1 MGDDLPLHPRQANNK
16 DKSRCSP
23 PGRTMRLIG
32 SETMLRRLF
41 GAITSSAIAGIAL
54 LCCLAVPAMAGL
66 GQPTDGALGLQLPA
80 TSIMSE
86 IIWLH
91 DTVNVIIIAI
101 TAFVLLLMLY
111 VMYRFSEKKN
121 PTPSR
126 TTHNTTLEVAW
137 TIIPILI
144 LVGIAVPSFKLLY
157 EQYRFPKP
165 DITIKATGNAW
176 FWDHEYLDQ
185 NITLT
190 SNMLRD
196 EDVLKAKLGDD
207 AFNAKYASLDGI
219 PRLKALH
226 EDSAAVW
233 KERNQLRQLTV
244 DQEIALPVGKVVH
257 MLITSN
263 DVIHSWTIP
272 SFGVKQ
278 QAVPGRTAAVWFQPD
293 KEGVFYGQCS
303 VLCGKNHSGMPIV
316 IRVVKAE
323 IYDQWMAA
331 LKEKDKKKA
340 AAILSAAAQAQ
351 SSQSVAQ
358 AQ

>member
-1 MGDDLPLHPRQANNK
+1 
-16 DKSRCSP
+16 
-23 PGRTMRLIG
+23 
-32 SETMLRRLF
+32 MLRRLF
-41 GAITSSAIAGIAL
+41 GAVTGAAIASWTLLGLLAAPAL
-54 LCCLAVPAMAGL
+54 AGL
-66 GQPTDGALGLQLPA
+66 GQPSPGELGLQQPA
-80 TSIMSE
+80 TSIMEE
-86 IIWLH
+86 IVWLH

-111 VMYRFSEKKN
+111 VMFRFSEKKN

-137 TIIPILI
+137 TIVPILI

-157 EQYRFPKP
+157 EQYRFPPP
-165 DITIKATGNAW
+165 DITIKATANAW

-185 NITLT
+185 SITLT

-207 AFNAKYASLDGI
+207 AFNQKYGALEGL
-219 PRLKALH
+219 PRLKAMH
-226 EDSAAVW
+226 ADSAEIW
-233 KERNQLRQLTV
+233 KSNPTPRQLTV

-257 MLITSN
+257 LLVTSN

-278 QAVPGRTAAVWFQPD
+278 QAPPGRTPAVWFKPD
-293 KEGVFYGQCS
+293 KEGVYFGQCS
-303 VLCGKNHSGMPIV
+303 VLCGKNHSAMPIV
-316 IRVVKAE
+316 IRVVKQE
-323 IYDQWMAA
+323 VYDQWMEA
-331 LKEKDKKKA
+331 LKAKDKKKA
-340 AAILSAAAQAQ
+340 ASILSAAAETHKSTQD
-351 SSQSVAQ
+351 VAQ